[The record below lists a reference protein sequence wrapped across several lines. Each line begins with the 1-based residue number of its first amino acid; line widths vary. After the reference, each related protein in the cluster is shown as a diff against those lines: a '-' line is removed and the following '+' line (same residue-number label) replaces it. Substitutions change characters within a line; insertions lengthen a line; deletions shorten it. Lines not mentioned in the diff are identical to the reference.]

1 MNQDVKIKIAFWY
14 HTCGMTQ
21 DEIARQLGLTRQKV
35 NAVIGSLREEGIVTV
50 SVRGCEREHLDWEHL
65 LEERFGL
72 QQAIITPAY
81 DSEEIAF
88 FKAANAAAQ
97 YLEQIIDD
105 GMTIGVSWGQTLA
118 ATVAEMRFARKPGCR
133 VIQLMG
139 AQSMDG
145 MSGKSDHIA
154 RLLAEKLDCAS
165 YTLYAPVLVS
175 DPMTK
180 TLLLREKSIRRSI
193 DAMAECDI
201 GLFGIG
207 MLDTDAPMCRMG
219 YLSEEDIARLN
230 DDGFCCDVAM
240 NPVRRDGT
248 VSGCFLENRI
258 INASPET
265 IRQMK
270 NAVGVASGVNKAAA
284 VRAVLQSG
292 MLNTLI
298 IDSALAAAVIRDME
312 ELQ

>member
-1 MNQDVKIKIAFWY
+1 MNQDIKTKIAFWY
-14 HTCGMTQ
+14 HTCNMTQ
-21 DEIARQLGLTRQKV
+21 DEIARRLGLTRQKV
-35 NAVIGSLREEGIVTV
+35 NAVIGSLRDEGIVTV

-72 QQAIITPAY
+72 RQAIIAPAY
-81 DSEEIAF
+81 DSEEFAF
-88 FKAANAAAQ
+88 YKVANAAAQ
-97 YLEQIIDD
+97 YLEQMIED
-105 GMTIGVSWGQTLA
+105 GMTIGVSWGRTLA
-118 ATVAEMRFARKPGCR
+118 ATVSEMRFSRKSACR
-133 VIQLMG
+133 VIQLVG

-145 MSGKSDHIA
+145 MSDKSDHIA
-154 RLLAEKLDCAS
+154 RSLAEKLNCPG
-165 YTLYAPVLVS
+165 YMLYAPVLVS

-180 TLLLREKSIRRSI
+180 TLLVRENSIRRSL
-193 DAMAECDI
+193 DTMAECDI

-219 YLSEEDIARLN
+219 YLSENEISRLN
-230 DDGFCCDVAM
+230 EDGFCCDMAM

-248 VSGCFLENRI
+248 TAGCFLENRI
-258 INASPET
+258 INASPDA

-270 NAVGVASGVNKAAA
+270 NAVAVASGVKKADA
-284 VRAVLQSG
+284 VKAVLRSG
-292 MLNTLI
+292 LLNTLI

>member
-1 MNQDVKIKIAFWY
+1 MDQEVKTKIAFWY

-21 DEIARQLGLTRQKV
+21 DEIARRLGLTRQKV
-35 NAVIGSLREEGIVTV
+35 NAVIGSLRDEGIVTV
-50 SVRGCEREHLDWEHL
+50 SVRGCEREHLDWESR

-72 QQAIITPAY
+72 RQAIITPAY
-81 DSEEIAF
+81 DSAAF
-88 FKAANAAAQ
+88 AFYKVASAAAQ
-97 YLEQIIDD
+97 HLEQIIED

-118 ATVAEMRFARKPGCR
+118 ATVAEMRFSRKSGCR

-154 RLLAEKLDCAS
+154 RLLSEKLDCAS

-175 DPMTK
+175 NPMTK
-180 TLLLREKSIRRSI
+180 TLLLRENSIRRSM

-207 MLDTDAPMCRMG
+207 MLDTDAPMCRLG
-219 YLSEEDIARLN
+219 YLSETDIGRLN
-230 DDGFCCDVAM
+230 NDGFCCDVAM

-248 VSGCFLENRI
+248 TSGCFLEERI

-270 NAVGVASGVNKAAA
+270 NAVGVASGANKAAA
-284 VRAVLQSG
+284 VMAVLRSG
-292 MLNTLI
+292 LLNTLV
-298 IDSALAAAVIRDME
+298 IDSALAAAVIENME

>member
-1 MNQDVKIKIAFWY
+1 MDHKTKVKIAFLY
-14 HTCGMTQ
+14 YSAGMTQ
-21 DEIARQLGLTRQKV
+21 DEIARRLRLTRQKV
-35 NAVIGSLREEGIVTV
+35 NAVISHLREDGIVTV
-50 SVRGCEREHLDWEHL
+50 SIRGVESECVDLEAAI
-65 LEERFGL
+65 EERFGVDRVIVAPDYGDPTL
-72 QQAIITPAY
+72 NFLKVAGT
-81 DSEEIAF
+81 
-88 FKAANAAAQ
+88 AAQ
-97 YLEQIIDD
+97 YLDETIQSGD
-105 GMTIGVSWGQTLA
+105 TIGVSWGRTLA
-118 ATVAEMRFARKPGCR
+118 ATVTEMRFSRKPGCR

-154 RLLAEKLDCAS
+154 RSLAEKLDCPG

-180 TLLLREKSIRRSI
+180 MLLLRENSIRRSM

-201 GLFGIG
+201 GLFGVG
-207 MLDTDAPMCRMG
+207 MLNTDAPMCRMG
-219 YLSEEDIARLN
+219 YLSERDIGRLN

-248 VSGCFLENRI
+248 TDGCFLVERL
-258 INASPET
+258 INASPDV

-270 NAVGVASGVNKAAA
+270 NAVGVASGVEKAAA
-284 VRAVLQSG
+284 VTAVLRSG
-292 MLNTLI
+292 LLNTLI
-298 IDSALAAAVIRDME
+298 IDGALASAVIRDME

>member
-1 MNQDVKIKIAFWY
+1 MDQDIKTKIAFWY

-21 DEIARQLGLTRQKV
+21 DEIARRLGLTRQKV
-35 NAVIGSLREEGIVTV
+35 NAVIGSLRDEGIVTV

-72 QQAIITPAY
+72 RQAIITPAY
-81 DSEEIAF
+81 DSESFAF
-88 FKAANAAAQ
+88 YRVANAAAQ
-97 YLEQIIDD
+97 HLEQMIED

-118 ATVAEMRFARKPGCR
+118 ATVTEMRFARKAGCR

-154 RLLAEKLDCAS
+154 RSLAEKLDCPS

-180 TLLLREKSIRRSI
+180 TLLLKEKSIRRSI

-207 MLDTDAPMCRMG
+207 MLDADAPMCRME
-219 YLSEEDIARLN
+219 YLSGEDIARLN
-230 DDGFCCDVAM
+230 ADGFCCDVAM

-248 VSGCFLENRI
+248 VDGCFLENRI
-258 INASPET
+258 INASPDT
-265 IRQMK
+265 IRRMK
-270 NAVGVASGVNKAAA
+270 NAVGIASGVKKTAA
-284 VRAVLQSG
+284 VMAVLRSG
-292 MLNTLI
+292 LLNTLI
-298 IDSALAAAVIRDME
+298 VDSALAAAVIQDME

>member
-1 MNQDVKIKIAFWY
+1 MNQDVKTKIAFWY
-14 HTCGMTQ
+14 HTCHMTQ
-21 DEIARQLGLTRQKV
+21 DEIARRLGLTRQKV
-35 NAVIGSLREEGIVTV
+35 NTVIGSLRDEGIVTV
-50 SVRGCEREHLDWEHL
+50 SVRGCEREHLDWERL

-72 QQAIITPAY
+72 SQAIITPSY
-81 DSEEIAF
+81 DSAEFAF
-88 FKAANAAAQ
+88 YKAANAAAQ
-97 YLEQIIDD
+97 HLEQIIED

-118 ATVAEMRFARKPGCR
+118 ATVAEMRFSRKPACR

-154 RLLAEKLDCAS
+154 RLLAEKLDCPG
-165 YTLYAPVLVS
+165 YMLYAPVLVS
-175 DPMTK
+175 DPMVK
-180 TLLLREKSIRRSI
+180 TLLIRENSIRRSM
-193 DAMAECDI
+193 DAMAQCDI

-219 YLSEEDIARLN
+219 YLSEADIRRLN

-248 VSGCFLENRI
+248 TEGCFLEERI
-258 INASPET
+258 INASPDV

-270 NAVGVASGVNKAAA
+270 NAVGVASGAGKAGA
-284 VRAVLQSG
+284 VMAVLRSG
-292 MLNTLI
+292 LLNTLV
-298 IDSALAAAVIRDME
+298 IDSALASAVIRDME

>member
-1 MNQDVKIKIAFWY
+1 MDQEVKTKIAFWY

-21 DEIARQLGLTRQKV
+21 DEIARRLGLTQQKV
-35 NAVIGSLREEGIVTV
+35 NAVIGSLRDEGIVTV
-50 SVRGCEREHLDWEHL
+50 SVRGCEREHLDWESL

-72 QQAIITPAY
+72 RQVIITPAY
-81 DSEEIAF
+81 DSAAF
-88 FKAANAAAQ
+88 AFYKVASAAAQ
-97 YLEQIIDD
+97 HLEQIIED

-118 ATVAEMRFARKPGCR
+118 ATVAEMRFSRKSGCR

-154 RLLAEKLDCAS
+154 RLLSEKLDCAS

-175 DPMTK
+175 NPMTK
-180 TLLLREKSIRRSI
+180 TLLLRENSIRRSM

-207 MLDTDAPMCRMG
+207 MLDTDAPMCRLG
-219 YLSEEDIARLN
+219 YLSEADIGRLN
-230 DDGFCCDVAM
+230 NDGFCCDVAM

-248 VSGCFLENRI
+248 TSGCFLEERI

-270 NAVGVASGVNKAAA
+270 NAVGVASGANKAAA
-284 VRAVLQSG
+284 IMAVLRSG
-292 MLNTLI
+292 LLNTLV
-298 IDSALAAAVIRDME
+298 IDSALAAAVIENME